1 MGVGGKV
8 GMSFGGFFYFL
19 LFIYFYPA
27 VIVGH
32 PFKKYILFNWTYSCV
47 FENAAIGSP
56 FKNAHGPIAVFS
68 IALP

>member
-8 GMSFGGFFYFL
+8 GMSFGGFFFFL
-19 LFIYFYPA
+19 IFYPTI
-27 VIVGH
+27 IVGH
-32 PFKKYILFNWTYSCV
+32 PFKKYILYDWTCSRV
-47 FENAAIGSP
+47 FENAAIGQP